1 MLAIACLA
9 GYAWL
14 FYAVYLN
21 SKINPGFGICMFK
34 NITGVPCPSCG
45 TTRSLILLANC
56 HFKEAILMNPLG
68 IVLAIMMIMIP
79 ILMIFDSVFKRQ
91 MLFDWYQKAERIIR
105 IKWIAAL
112 LITLISANWIWNI
125 YKNV

>member
-1 MLAIACLA
+1 MAIACLA

-14 FYAVYLN
+14 FYVIYLN
-21 SKINPGFGICMFK
+21 SKINPGFGVCMFK

-45 TTRSLILLANC
+45 TTRSLILLANG

-68 IVLAIMMIMIP
+68 IAVAVIMVGVP
-79 ILMIFDSVFKRQ
+79 ILMIFDIVFQRQ
-91 MLFDWYQKAERIIR
+91 VLFDGYQKAEKIIR
-105 IKWIAAL
+105 TKWVATL
-112 LITLISANWIWNI
+112 LILLIVTNWIWNI